1 MAEAQFAPQIKQAES
16 VIAGAQE
23 ARKGIEGQIDTEF
36 AGEKARQETRI
47 AETDPLIKGFQSE
60 IAKPMPEIPQQQAI
74 TQYQP
79 KQVSANEMMDFG
91 AMAMGFA
98 SLAALGTRGGIT
110 AALNGA
116 AGAMKGYS
124 DGNIV
129 QAKLEMEQH
138 DQTMKAALAQNKQL
152 MDSYNAV
159 MQRRDMSLNEKLQ
172 EMRVIAARN
181 KDEAGLA
188 ALRMGQLQHFWD
200 RNSKL
205 VSETQNMEYKW
216 MSLQQQAYDHAQ
228 QRATTIQAAN
238 IAASSRVGNQPSN
251 MTKDA
256 LDDAA
261 AYLILNGRIP
271 MGMAR
276 AYGKGVLEEIQNRAS
291 EMRVG
296 LGMSSFDAAAAGPI
310 TRAKVASLLDF
321 EKKRNNLQSFERMLE
336 LNVGVLK
343 DLSKTVERTDSPYVN
358 KTILWLK
365 QNAQGDPAVADYL
378 MQVNVVQQEAARIM
392 NNPNL
397 TGELPEGARKDMQAV
412 IRGELNPD
420 QLSAV
425 LDRTIVDSKNR
436 SKGLDEQR
444 AKIIKEIRDP
454 LGTSGGGGAT
464 QDIKAAV
471 ERSGGVYDPSKYEY
485 RIGANGQV
493 QRRAK

>member
-36 AGEKARQETRI
+36 AGEKARQENRI
-47 AETDPLIKGFQSE
+47 AETEPLIKGFQSE
-60 IAKPMPEIPQQQAI
+60 IAKPMPDVPQQQAI

-124 DGNIV
+124 EGNIV

-172 EMRVIAARN
+172 EMRVIASRN

-188 ALRMGQLQHFWD
+188 SLRMGQLQHFWD

-205 VSETQNMEYKW
+205 VSEQQNMEYKW
-216 MSLQQQAYDHAQ
+216 TALQQAAYD
-228 QRATTIQAAN
+228 RAESRRVSESNAN
-238 IAASSRVGNQPSN
+238 LRITHGATSGLSE
-251 MTKDA
+251 DA
-256 LDDAA
+256 IDNAA
-261 AYLILNGRIP
+261 AFYILNGRMP
-271 MGMAR
+271 VGMAR
-276 AYGKGVLEEIQNRAS
+276 IGQANIEAIQNRAG
-291 EMRVG
+291 EMTRKV
-296 LGMSSFDAAAAGPI
+296 GMSPEQFAAAGP
-310 TRAKVASLLDF
+310 VARQKLGALLQL
-321 EKKRNNLQSFERMLE
+321 EKMRNAVQSYEGMLD
-336 LNVGVLK
+336 LNIDVLK
-343 DLSKTVERTDSPYVN
+343 DLSKKVDRTDSPYAN
-358 KTILWLK
+358 RPILWLQ
-365 QNAQGDPAVADYL
+365 QNAGGDADVAEYL
-378 MQVNVVQQEAARIM
+378 FQVNTVSTEIARIL

-397 TGELPEGARKDMQAV
+397 TGQLTDTARHELQGVVSGNMNPQQLNQVLNRAQADAR
-412 IRGELNPD
+412 N
-420 QLSAV
+420 
-425 LDRTIVDSKNR
+425 
-436 SKGLDEQR
+436 R
-444 AKIIKEIRDP
+444 AKALDKQVEKVITEFRNPLAPTGSTMGTPNAPAARDP
-454 LGTSGGGGAT
+454 A
-464 QDIKAAV
+464 
-471 ERSGGVYDPSKYEY
+471 GGVLKGKSKSGKPMTSNDGGKTWLYDD
-485 RIGANGQV
+485 
-493 QRRAK
+493 